1 MKKVLK
7 VSQNS
12 RENTC
17 ARVGPKT
24 GPKTLLRCFPVNFTK
39 VFRTHLFIEQLLWQL
54 LSVVKA
60 KEKRNATH
68 LTNRR

>member
-24 GPKTLLRCFPVNFTK
+24 GPKTLLRCFPVNF
-39 VFRTHLFIEQLLWQL
+39 IEQLLWQL